1 MADNQIDVSSVGD
14 SRITK
19 YSSVNINKSLGLAR
33 KISNS
38 TAKEGIETLDDSL
51 RKLRGEDFDPNESAM
66 LTERII
72 GGRFDFNDF
81 MKQIELLNESGSL
94 ANLLRMIPGIGKLSD
109 SQLIL
114 GEDQLRK
121 AEIIISLM
129 TKDERTYPY
138 MLAQSISRRQRI
150 AENSGYSESDIQNFI
165 AEFKRMRSTMQQMSM
180 GNFPVADD
188 KTNIDLEK
196 DAEYYCDLGIE
207 KYELEDYRS
216 AIDNFTQ
223 SIRLDPNYAE
233 AYWRRAGAKYYS
245 GNYQAAIDDYT
256 QSIKLNPDCV
266 DSYNLRAVTKYELE
280 DYQGAIDDITQS
292 IKLDP
297 ENDYSAYSFRANTKE
312 KLGDYQAAIDD
323 YDLAI
328 YKCKDKGKSFQPLLH
343 SRDQLINKL

>member
-19 YSSVNINKSLGLAR
+19 YSSANINKSLSLAR

-38 TAKEGIETLDDSL
+38 TAKE
-51 RKLRGEDFDPNESAM
+51 
-66 LTERII
+66 
-72 GGRFDFNDF
+72 
-81 MKQIELLNESGSL
+81 
-94 ANLLRMIPGIGKLSD
+94 
-109 SQLIL
+109 
-114 GEDQLRK
+114 
-121 AEIIISLM
+121 
-129 TKDERTYPY
+129 
-138 MLAQSISRRQRI
+138 
-150 AENSGYSESDIQNFI
+150 
-165 AEFKRMRSTMQQMSM
+165 
-180 GNFPVADD
+180 
-188 KTNIDLEK
+188 
-196 DAEYYCDLGIE
+196 GIE

-233 AYWRRAGAKYYS
+233 AYWWRAGAKYYS

-297 ENDYSAYSFRANTKE
+297 ENDYSAYSFRANAKE
-312 KLGDYQAAIDD
+312 KLGYYQAAIDD

-343 SRDQLINKL
+343 SRDRLLNKL